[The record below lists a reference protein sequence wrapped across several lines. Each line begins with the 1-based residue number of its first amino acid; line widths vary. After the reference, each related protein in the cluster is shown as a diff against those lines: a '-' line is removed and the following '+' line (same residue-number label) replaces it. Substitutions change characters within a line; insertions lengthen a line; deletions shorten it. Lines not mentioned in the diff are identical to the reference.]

1 MRKQNKD
8 AKNNIRESARDLF
21 FQMPYSSASMRDVA
35 EKCGM
40 TVGNIYRYYENKEV
54 LFDDIVGKCYEKVVR
69 LIKLNEFVQKFL
81 KNKIGL
87 SEKNV
92 YKNTKFKNHILEIIT
107 KLFSENSTEL
117 YILLNNSAGSKY
129 EQTRDQ
135 LSNLIKETMLKMVL
149 GLDEDKTEIYAFMV
163 MSTILFIMERNK
175 SNPKKMQEEITS
187 FFDKFF
193 SSF

>member
-87 SEKNV
+87 NEKNV

-135 LSNLIKETMLKMVL
+135 LTNLIKETMLKMVL
-149 GLDEDKTEIYAFMV
+149 GLNEDKTEIYAFMV

-187 FFDKFF
+187 FFEKFF